1 MRPTVD
7 RVPSPPPFAVP
18 RGRLTSV
25 RRRVRRA
32 LLRRRRLL
40 AALLT
45 GVAALAGFRAVAPPE
60 EPTVA
65 VVVAAHDLHAG
76 ARLSGSDLTT
86 ARFRPGTEPDGLL
99 RDPTG
104 HTLATALR
112 RGEPVTDSRVLG
124 PSLTEGLLGVVATPV
139 RLPDA
144 ATASLLRVGDRVDV
158 LAADPQGGPTVTLA
172 RSALVLALPAPA
184 DDAVADALPGRL
196 VVLGLEADEVPPVA
210 GASVTRFL
218 TVAYAG

>member
-1 MRPTVD
+1 M
-7 RVPSPPPFAVP
+7 
-18 RGRLTSV
+18 
-25 RRRVRRA
+25 
-32 LLRRRRLL
+32 LRRRRLL

-45 GVAALAGFRAVAPPE
+45 GVAVLAGVRAVAPPAA
-60 EPTVA
+60 PTVP
-65 VVVAAHDLHAG
+65 VLVAAHDLAAG
-76 ARLSGSDLTT
+76 SRLGQGDLVT
-86 ARFRPGTEPDGLL
+86 ARFRPGTEPGGLVE
-99 RDPTG
+99 DATG
-104 HTLATALR
+104 LTLATPLR

-124 PSLTEGLLGVVATPV
+124 PSLTDGLPGVVATPV

-158 LAADPQGGPTVTLA
+158 LAADPQGGATVPLA
-172 RSALVLALPAPA
+172 RSALVLALPAPV

-196 VVLGLEADEVPPVA
+196 VVLGLRSDEVADVA